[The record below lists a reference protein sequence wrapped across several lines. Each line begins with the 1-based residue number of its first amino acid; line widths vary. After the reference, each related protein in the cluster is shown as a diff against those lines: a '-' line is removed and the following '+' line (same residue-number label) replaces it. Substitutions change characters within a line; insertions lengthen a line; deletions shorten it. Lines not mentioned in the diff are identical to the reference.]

1 MVENKLTYFALL
13 ENVDSSIMNLPL
25 GHDYKF
31 ILKKS
36 YDGWDFLSHL
46 EGTEMRLVDQSEFPN
61 LIDTDIIFIAKDYL
75 SSTGDDFDEYAN
87 IQKEELAYLLPTI
100 NLLRI
105 FKEGGV
111 NIKRTYCFSSS
122 DQISIVKM
130 RSGWRYAMKC
140 FHIEPSEI
148 PALQKFFDTVPLTS
162 DYNKPYDLPE
172 FILLAM
178 ECLDISYLFLKPKTA
193 FLELFIGLE
202 ALLNPGSEAR
212 YRISRNCATLTG
224 KTTEER
230 RQIFSEIKELYELRS
245 KIVHGGKVE
254 PTIPN
259 ETLSHLRN
267 HLINSI
273 KMAIELKLNKLDLIN
288 VLNERG
294 I

>member
-1 MVENKLTYFALL
+1 MVETKQTYFALL
-13 ENVDSSIMNLPL
+13 ENADSSIMSVPL
-25 GHDYKF
+25 EHDYKF

-36 YDGWDFLSHL
+36 DDGWYFLSQL
-46 EGTEMRLVDQSEFPN
+46 EGAKIR
-61 LIDTDIIFIAKDYL
+61 LIDQAELPNIIDADMIFITKDYP
-75 SSTGDDFDEYAN
+75 SSTSYTT
-87 IQKEELAYLLPTI
+87 IQKEELTYLLPTI
-100 NLLRI
+100 DLLRA

-111 NIKRTYCFSSS
+111 NIKRTYCFSQSKQSS
-122 DQISIVKM
+122 SMKM
-130 RSGWRYAMKC
+130 RSGWAYGNNC

-148 PALQKFFDTVPLTS
+148 PALQKFFGTVPLTGNH
-162 DYNKPYDLPE
+162 NKPYDLPE

-259 ETLSHLRN
+259 ETLSRLRK

-273 KMAIELKLNKLDLIN
+273 KTAIELKLDKQQLIN
-288 VLNERG
+288 VLNEKG
-294 I
+294 F